1 MNMENSKKTEIVK
14 SILSKTDFLEMENHI
29 LSKQNQAILD
39 KLHEEAQEGVKS
51 IFNEEQQRWMDDY
64 IKEHNLDPLL
74 EMLDID

>member
-14 SILSKTDFLEMENHI
+14 SILSKADFLEMENRI

-51 IFNEEQQRWMDDY
+51 IFNEEQQRWMNKY
-64 IKEHNLDPLL
+64 IKEHNLEPLL